1 MKPTE
6 REFAIL
12 LLALIAAAIAVFCT
26 AALIVGVISGQ
37 I

>member
-1 MKPTE
+1 MKK
-6 REFAIL
+6 EFTIA
-12 LLALIAAAIAVFCT
+12 LLAIIAAAIAVFCT